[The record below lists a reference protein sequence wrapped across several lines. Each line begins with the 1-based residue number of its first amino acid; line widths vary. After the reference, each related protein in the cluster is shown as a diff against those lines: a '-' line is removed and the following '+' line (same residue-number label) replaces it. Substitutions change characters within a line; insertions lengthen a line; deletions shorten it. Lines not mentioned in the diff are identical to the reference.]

1 MDEQVYQLWY
11 EYLKRSVRYKECC
24 SNGGI
29 GDLGHLKDLED
40 VYSHFGDVHALS
52 WEEWWPTH
60 QFLFSDI
67 EPMFVIN
74 EIETKADF
82 DYMFDDYADDLL
94 GLVVNVYAPKEVIL
108 AEIDKVLKRRIS
120 ESLEKEHEESLKT
133 NSKAKKKKRHS
144 NLALDLYH
152 LYGLNPIPSSKEIA
166 VLKRRLK
173 IYDAHKNDPSITLA
187 ELGGAEKLD
196 NSILEQMSHEEK
208 NDYAANNIVIANS
221 IARDVY
227 FAKIIIGNTERGLFP
242 NIAKPESDVCDE
254 AVSASEVQDL

>member
-1 MDEQVYQLWY
+1 MDVQVYQLWY

-24 SNGGI
+24 SNGGV
-29 GDLGHLKDLED
+29 GDLAHLKDLED

-120 ESLEKEHEESLKT
+120 ESLEQEHQESLKT

-152 LYGLNPIPSSKEIA
+152 LYGLNPIPSSKEIN

-196 NSILEQMSHEEK
+196 NSILEKMPHGERK
-208 NDYAANNIVIANS
+208 DYAEKNIVIANS
-221 IARDVY
+221 IARDIY
-227 FAKIIIGNTERGLFP
+227 FAKNIIQNTEQGLFP
-242 NIAKPESDVCDE
+242 NITKSKSDVCDE
-254 AVSASEVQDL
+254 AVFTCEAEDL

>member
-29 GDLGHLKDLED
+29 GDLEHLEDLED
-40 VYSHFGDVHALS
+40 VYSHFGDVHAQS

-82 DYMFDDYADDLL
+82 DYMFDDYAEDLL

-108 AEIDKVLKRRIS
+108 AEIDKILKRRIS
-120 ESLEKEHEESLKT
+120 ESLDREHEESLKT
-133 NSKAKKKKRHS
+133 NSNAKKKKRHS
-144 NLALDLYH
+144 DLNLDLYH
-152 LYGLNPIPSSKEIA
+152 LYGLDPIPTSKEIA

-173 IYDAHKNDPSITLA
+173 VYDTYKNDASITLA
-187 ELGGAEKLD
+187 EIGGAEKLD
-196 NSILEQMSHEEK
+196 KSILEKMSHIERAK
-208 NDYAANNIVIANS
+208 YAETNIVKAKLIARDLYFANNII
-221 IARDVY
+221 
-227 FAKIIIGNTERGLFP
+227 KNTERGLFP
-242 NIAKPESDVCDE
+242 NIAKTKPKIGSP
-254 AVSASEVQDL
+254 AVSTCDVQGL

>member
-24 SNGGI
+24 SNGGV
-29 GDLGHLKDLED
+29 GDLEHLKDLED

-133 NSKAKKKKRHS
+133 NSQAKKKKRHS

-152 LYGLNPIPSSKEIA
+152 LYGLNPIPSSKEID
-166 VLKRRLK
+166 VLKRRLQL
-173 IYDAHKNDPSITLA
+173 YDAHKKDPSITLA
-187 ELGGAEKLD
+187 ELGGTKKLE
-196 NSILEQMSHEEK
+196 NAILEKMTHGERR
-208 NDYAANNIVIANS
+208 DYADKNIMIANL
-221 IARDVY
+221 IARDIY
-227 FAKIIIGNTERGLFP
+227 FAKNIIENTERGLFP
-242 NIAKPESDVCDE
+242 NSVKPKPDVGGT
-254 AVSASEVQDL
+254 AVSTSEV